1 MGKNYWFLQCYHKKS
16 KKVSWIV
23 NDPLF
28 LPNNNGLRRRTYWS
42 ARAHKPRLLN
52 VAAFIARRI
61 AFNRQRSFSR
71 FIIRLAI
78 SATVISV
85 AAMLLT
91 LAFTNGFQY
100 AISQKVFNLWGHIR
114 VQHFSP
120 NNGILSEELP
130 IEKNDTVLQTLR
142 DNKDVRT
149 VQAFATKGA
158 IVRSSEGIEW
168 LILKGV
174 ERGYD
179 FNNLSGFLKSGR
191 WIHFSDSGYSNEIVL
206 SSYTANQLKAKI
218 GDKVVIYFI
227 QPGGTHRVRAM
238 IVTGIFKTGIEDYD
252 KVFAIGDLKLI
263 QRLNN
268 WKENQIGGY
277 EIFVRD
283 YRTVDTVNNLIF
295 NQLPQAWSSRTIEET
310 NSNIFD
316 WLNLQN
322 ITIIIVLIIMIVVA
336 TLNLVTCLIILVLER
351 TRMIGILKAIGTP
364 NALIQRIFLYQGAII
379 TLFGMVLGNA
389 AGLLLCWLQER
400 YGFITLP
407 EDAYFISKAV
417 VKLEWWHFLLVN
429 AGTFLICF
437 LVLMIPTLVVRR
449 MQPARAIQFR

>member
-1 MGKNYWFLQCYHKKS
+1 
-16 KKVSWIV
+16 
-23 NDPLF
+23 
-28 LPNNNGLRRRTYWS
+28 
-42 ARAHKPRLLN
+42 LN
-52 VAAFIARRI
+52 VAAFIAQRI

-78 SATVISV
+78 TATVISV

-114 VQHFSP
+114 VEHFSP
-120 NNGILSEELP
+120 NHSALAEELP
-130 IEKNDTVLQTLR
+130 IDKNDTVIRTLR
-142 DNKDVRT
+142 DTKEVKT
-149 VQAFATKGA
+149 VQAFATKNA
-158 IVRSSEGIEW
+158 FVRSSEGIQG
-168 LILKGV
+168 IMLKGV

-191 WIHFSDSGYSNEIVL
+191 WIHFPDSGYSNEIVL
-206 SSYTANQLKAKI
+206 SSYTANQLKIKS

-227 QPGGTHRVRAM
+227 QSDGPPRVRPMVVAG
-238 IVTGIFKTGIEDYD
+238 TFKTGIEDYD
-252 KVFAIGDLKLI
+252 KLIAIGDLKLI

-268 WKENQIGGY
+268 WKDNQIGGY
-277 EIFVRD
+277 EIFVDD
-283 YRTVDTVNNLIF
+283 YRKADTVNSLLYNE
-295 NQLPQAWSSRTIEET
+295 LPQTWTSRTIQEVT
-310 NSNIFD
+310 PNIFD

-322 ITIIIVLIIMIVVA
+322 ITILIVLIIMIVVA

-364 NALIQRIFLYQGAII
+364 NFSIQRIFLYQGAII
-379 TLFGMVLGNA
+379 TLFGMAIGNA
-389 AGLLLCWLQER
+389 VGLLLCWLQQR

-407 EDAYFISKAV
+407 EEAYFISKAV
-417 VKLEWWHFLLVN
+417 VKLEWWHIVLVN

-437 LVLMIPTLVVRR
+437 LVLMIPTVVIRR
-449 MQPARAIQFR
+449 MQPARAITFR

>member
-1 MGKNYWFLQCYHKKS
+1 
-16 KKVSWIV
+16 
-23 NDPLF
+23 
-28 LPNNNGLRRRTYWS
+28 
-42 ARAHKPRLLN
+42 LN
-52 VAAFIARRI
+52 VAAFIAKRI

-78 SATVISV
+78 TATVISV

-120 NNGILSEELP
+120 NHTAIAEELP
-130 IEKNDTVLQTLR
+130 IDKNDTVLRTLLGT
-142 DNKDVRT
+142 KDVKT
-149 VQAFATKGA
+149 VQAFATRGA
-158 IVRSSEGIEW
+158 FVRSNEGIQGVM
-168 LILKGV
+168 LKGV

-179 FNNLSGFLKSGR
+179 FGNLSGFLKSGR

-206 SSYTANQLKAKI
+206 SSYTANQLKIKP
-218 GDKVVIYFI
+218 GDKIVIYFI
-227 QPGGTHRVRAM
+227 QSDGPPRVRPM
-238 IVTGIFKTGIEDYD
+238 VVTGTFKTGIEDYD
-252 KVFAIGDLKLI
+252 KLIAIGDLKLI

-268 WKENQIGGY
+268 WNPDQIGGY
-277 EIFVRD
+277 EIFVND
-283 YRTVDTVNNLIF
+283 YRKADTVSDLLYQ
-295 NQLPQAWSSRTIEET
+295 QLPQAWTSRTIQEV
-310 NSNIFD
+310 SPNIFD

-322 ITIIIVLIIMIVVA
+322 ITILIVLIIMIVVA

-364 NALIQRIFLYQGAII
+364 DFSIQRIFLYQGAII
-379 TLFGMVLGNA
+379 TLFGMVIGNA
-389 AGLLLCWLQER
+389 AGLLICWLQQR

-407 EDAYFISKAV
+407 EEAYFISKAV
-417 VKLEWWHFLLVN
+417 VKLEWWHIVLVN

-437 LVLMIPTLVVRR
+437 LVLMIPTIVIRR
-449 MQPARAIQFR
+449 MQPARAIGFR